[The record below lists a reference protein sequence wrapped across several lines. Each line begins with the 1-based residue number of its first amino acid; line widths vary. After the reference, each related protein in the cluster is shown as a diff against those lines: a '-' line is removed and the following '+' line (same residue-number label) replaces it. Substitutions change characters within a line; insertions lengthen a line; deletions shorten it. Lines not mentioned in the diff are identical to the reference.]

1 MLRLIA
7 GVLALSFALLGAQ
20 TKLYLSDGTFHL
32 VREYEVRDDRV
43 RFYSTERRQ
52 WEEMPLDLVDL
63 DRTRREIDEQRAVE
77 QKEIEF
83 WDREDQAERA
93 RMEEIS
99 RVPVNPG
106 SYYLDKGIDEI
117 RIMPQAELD
126 VLTNKRQQLLK
137 MVTPIPVVAGKKN
150 VIIKGE
156 HSEFIITDPQP
167 EFYLRLF
174 REERFAIIRLG
185 QRKGNRTVEQWHVLP
200 VTDEVV
206 EQHGDIE
213 IFRREVAGGLYKL
226 WPKQPLEPGEY
237 AVIEFSLGEANV
249 QAWDFGY
256 WPGGAPQQLPDTE
269 VGGDEEQD
277 KSEKKQKKQR
287 QDK

>member
-7 GVLALSFALLGAQ
+7 GVLAFCFALPGAQ
-20 TKLYLSDGTFHL
+20 TKLYLSDGTYHL
-32 VREYEVRDDRV
+32 VREYEVQDDRV

-63 DRTRREIDEQRAVE
+63 GRTRRQIDEQRAVE
-77 QKEIEF
+77 RREIEF

-93 RMEEIS
+93 RRQEIS

-106 SYYLDKGIDEI
+106 AYYLDKGVDEI
-117 RIMPQAELD
+117 RTMPQAELD

-137 MVTPIPVVAGKKN
+137 MVTPIPVVAGKKS
-150 VIIKGE
+150 VIIEGE
-156 HSEFIITDPQP
+156 HSEFIITDPLP

-185 QRKGNRTVEQWHVLP
+185 QQKGNRTVEQWHLLP

-206 EQHGDIE
+206 EQHSDIE
-213 IFRREVAGGLYKL
+213 IFRREVGGGLYKL

-249 QAWDFGY
+249 QAWDFAH
-256 WPGGAPQQLPDTE
+256 WPDGVPKQLPDTKA
-269 VGGDEEQD
+269 GAAEER
-277 KSEKKQKKQR
+277 ETPGKKQK
-287 QDK
+287 